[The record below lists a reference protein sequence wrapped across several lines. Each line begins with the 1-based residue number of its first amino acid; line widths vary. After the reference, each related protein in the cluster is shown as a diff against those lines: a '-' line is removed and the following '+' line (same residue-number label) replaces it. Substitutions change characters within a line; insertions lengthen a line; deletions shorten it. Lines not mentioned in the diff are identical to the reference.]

1 MRTSYCLL
9 GLVLFAALSVGAQ
22 DDAPF
27 IRETN
32 VVYANT
38 HGVGLVMDVF
48 RPKANPN
55 GRGLIDVLSGAW
67 HSGSAQVRD
76 HIRARLFHIF
86 CSRGYTV
93 FMIRPGSR
101 TKFTAEEMIQNLKTG
116 IRYVKVNSKKYNIDP
131 GRLGIT
137 GASAGGHLTLL
148 ALTTALNADPE
159 DDKSVDRYGR
169 DIKAAAVFFPPTD
182 FLDWDGKPVD
192 FRLLDNLLFKGGN
205 EGRSEGEIKKQ
216 ARNISPYHQ
225 VKDPLPPTLIIHG
238 DADPAV
244 PLQQSQKML
253 EALKKSG
260 GTAKLIIKEGGG
272 HPWPTIPE
280 EVEIF
285 ADWFDEYLLK

>member
-1 MRTSYCLL
+1 MRTFYCSL
-9 GLVLFAALSVGAQ
+9 GLVLFTTLSVEAQ

-55 GRGLIDVLSGAW
+55 SRGLIDVLSGAW
-67 HSGSAQVRD
+67 HSGPAQVRD
-76 HIRARLFHIF
+76 HIRARLFHIL

-159 DDKSVDRYGR
+159 DEDSVDRYGR

-192 FRLLDNLLFKGGN
+192 LRLLDNLLFKGGN
-205 EGRSEGEIKKQ
+205 EGRSEGEIEKQ

-225 VKDPLPPTLIIHG
+225 VKNSLPPTLIIHG

-244 PLQQSQKML
+244 PLQQSRKML
-253 EALKKSG
+253 DALKKSG
-260 GTAKLIIKEGGG
+260 GTAKLIVKEGGG
-272 HPWPTIPE
+272 HPWLTIPE
-280 EVEIF
+280 EVEIL
-285 ADWFDEYLLK
+285 ADWFDEYLLQ

>member
-1 MRTSYCLL
+1 MRTFYCLL
-9 GLVLFAALSVGAQ
+9 GLVLFSALSVGAQ

-48 RPKANPN
+48 RPKDNPN
-55 GRGLIDVLSGAW
+55 GRGVIDVLSGAW
-67 HSGSAQVRD
+67 HSGAAQVRD
-76 HIRARLFHIF
+76 HVRVRLFHIF

-131 GRLGIT
+131 DRLGIT
-137 GASAGGHLTLL
+137 GASAGGHLALL
-148 ALTTALNADPE
+148 ALTTAVNADPE
-159 DDKSVDRYGR
+159 DETSVDRYGR

-182 FLDWDGKPVD
+182 FLDWDGKLVNL
-192 FRLLDNLLFKGGN
+192 RLLDNLLFKGGN
-205 EGRSEGEIKKQ
+205 EGRSEGEIKEQ

-225 VKDPLPPTLIIHG
+225 VKNSLPPTLIIHG
-238 DADPAV
+238 DADSAV
-244 PLQQSQKML
+244 PLQQSRKML

-260 GTAKLIIKEGGG
+260 GTAILIVKEGGG